1 MSRPSLLKNVRRAS
15 LAFVLCAAAACQGPG
30 AGFRNAE
37 PDPDVRLAHLLDL
50 YEAGAAHPGSG
61 RGPSLVD
68 PGRVQ
73 NELERLA
80 FEFPRHVGTL
90 LANAVVA
97 YDARQPEKA
106 QNYLDQLLRVQPS
119 HPDAAMLRARI
130 ALDQGNRD
138 SALRVLQTQV
148 RYNPDHA
155 GLRETLAAVLVFRGE
170 GPAAME
176 QLELAS
182 RLGAPLWR
190 VQYHRGWIEER
201 AGRYE
206 AARAFYEHALA
217 LNPDSTVVAARVDGL
232 RAALGETVR

>member
-1 MSRPSLLKNVRRAS
+1 MSRLVLRTRARRAA
-15 LAFVLCAAAACQGPG
+15 LAIALCVVAACQGPG
-30 AGFRNAE
+30 AGFRDAE
-37 PDPDVRLAHLLDL
+37 PDPNVRLAHLLDL
-50 YEAGAAHPGSG
+50 YEAGAGHPGSG
-61 RGPSLVD
+61 RGPTLVD

-80 FEFPRHVGTL
+80 FEFPRHAPTL

-106 QNYLDQLLRVQPS
+106 QNYLDQIFRVQPS

-138 SALRVLQTQV
+138 SALRLLETQV

-155 GLRETLAAVLVFRGE
+155 GLRETLAAVLVFRDE

-201 AGRYE
+201 AGRFE

-217 LNPDSTVVAARVDGL
+217 LNPDSAVVAARIDGL
-232 RAALGETVR
+232 RASLGETVR

>member
-1 MSRPSLLKNVRRAS
+1 MSALCSRLRLGSLL
-15 LAFVLCAAAACQGPG
+15 AAALLLLAACQGPG
-30 AGFRNAE
+30 AGYRNAE
-37 PDPDVRLAHLLDL
+37 PDPNGRLAYLLDL
-50 YEAGAAHPGSG
+50 YESATPHPGSE
-61 RGPSLVD
+61 RGPLLVD
-68 PGRVQ
+68 PDRVL

-80 FEFPRHVGTL
+80 FEFPRHVPTL
-90 LANAVVA
+90 LANAVIA
-97 YDARQPEKA
+97 YETRRPEKA
-106 QNYLDQLLRVQPS
+106 QNYLDQIFRVQPS

-138 SALRVLQTQV
+138 SALRLLETQV

-170 GPAAME
+170 GKAAME

-201 AGRYE
+201 EGRHE
-206 AARAFYEHALA
+206 AARAFYEHAQA
-217 LNPDSTVVAARVDGL
+217 LNPDSAVVGARIDGL
-232 RAALGETVR
+232 RAAMGESVR

>member
-1 MSRPSLLKNVRRAS
+1 MKPWKVIGILL
-15 LAFVLCAAAACQGPG
+15 LALLGACQGPG
-30 AGFRNAE
+30 AGYRSDVG
-37 PDPDVRLAHLLDL
+37 DPDARLAHLIDL
-50 YEAGAAHPGSG
+50 YEQGAMLTGSE
-61 RGPSLVD
+61 RGPTVVD
-68 PGRVQ
+68 PGRVK

-80 FEFPRHVGTL
+80 FEYPDHAPTL

-106 QNYLDQLLRVQPS
+106 QNYLDQILRVQPV

-138 SALRVLQTQV
+138 SARKLLEIQI
-148 RYNPDHA
+148 RYSPDHA

-170 GPAAME
+170 AEAAME
-176 QLELAS
+176 QLEQAS

-201 AGRYE
+201 AGRLQV
-206 AARAFYEHALA
+206 ARTFYEHAQQ
-217 LNPDSTVVAARVDGL
+217 LNPESRRVEARLNGL
-232 RAALGETVR
+232 RAAMGETVR